1 MSFDTTKKHRRATVN
16 EQQFKQT
23 LVQIEELEAILAQM
37 IGNDQDISN
46 QQSQITLSTLIMQ
59 HKNEIL

>member
-46 QQSQITLSTLIMQ
+46 Q
-59 HKNEIL
+59 

>member
-1 MSFDTTKKHRRATVN
+1 VN

-46 QQSQITLSTLIMQ
+46 Q
-59 HKNEIL
+59 